1 VAASSVSLLD
11 IGSRHHACGDRRKD
25 GRQTGLLLP
34 EEVESSDS
42 VGDDHAFSAGYGP
55 AAGFHGW
62 ATHHGYANRCRLR
75 RCNEASCVTGMQD
88 PCAAR
93 ERRSG
98 TRTFAGPSPCVSV
111 RRSARVMSVTS
122 LLCVRAPSTVPD
134 RSTVI
139 TVARAGSLANGCMLR
154 RVARC
159 SRGRLAARSTAFSL
173 RY

>member
-1 VAASSVSLLD
+1 MLT

-25 GRQTGLLLP
+25 GHQTGLLLP
-34 EEVESSDS
+34 EECRFESSDS
-42 VGDDHAFSAGYGP
+42 VGDDMLFRPDTGRPLDFMDGRLI
-55 AAGFHGW
+55 
-62 ATHHGYANRCRLR
+62 GYANRCRLR

-122 LLCVRAPSTVPD
+122 LLCVRAPSTVRD

-139 TVARAGSLANGCMLR
+139 TVACGGSLANGCMLR
-154 RVARC
+154 RLARC